1 MAFGRGSVRNKGKN
15 PRITQRIPAAV
26 QRMAQAGVP
35 HRISAAGRIS
45 AAKRAKSPHRAKS
58 PNRVSVPNAKVLQVN
73 EREPPPDRGSLRENQ
88 DQIAISMVNNKL
100 DTLLEL
106 LNVDDPNTNIIMTVD
121 QLNVRLDNLI
131 DHIKEKRKAK
141 ERERIAE
148 KRERDRDEQAYRIRQ
163 NIQHGAYD

>member
-1 MAFGRGSVRNKGKN
+1 MPFGRGSVKNKG
-15 PRITQRIPAAV
+15 RTTQRTHAAAL
-26 QRMAQAGVP
+26 QRMAEARSAGITR
-35 HRISAAGRIS
+35 RISAPG
-45 AAKRAKSPHRAKS
+45 RAKSKA
-58 PNRVSVPNAKVLQVN
+58 LQVN
-73 EREPPPDRGSLRENQ
+73 EREPPPNRGTVRSNQ

-100 DTLLEL
+100 NTLLEL

-141 ERERIAE
+141 ERERIEEKKERSAE
-148 KRERDRDEQAYRIRQ
+148 RRERDRDEQAHRIRQ